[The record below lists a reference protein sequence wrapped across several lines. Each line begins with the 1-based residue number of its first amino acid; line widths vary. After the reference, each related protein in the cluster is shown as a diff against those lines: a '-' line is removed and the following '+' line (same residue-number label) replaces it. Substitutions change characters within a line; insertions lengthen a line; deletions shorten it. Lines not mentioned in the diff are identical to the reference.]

1 MNEFSQTN
9 DNVIMNFSLKYCQT
23 EAELLQS
30 MGFQKV
36 LKTISAVLKKM
47 KEYYICILRIFAE
60 MRY

>member
-36 LKTISAVLKKM
+36 LKNYIRSLEKNERVL
-47 KEYYICILRIFAE
+47 YLHL
-60 MRY
+60 